1 MAIAAALVRR
11 TEIAVLFLA
20 ALAIL
25 LIAPGVISAETK
37 SEGTTEEPIWSADML
52 VVEYTS
58 VSIGAASADLF
69 SNIGGSADLQIK
81 SLWSHIPDR
90 DLRLSFEDGI
100 TDAADYTL
108 QVGDLT
114 LEFPEESSG
123 DNRFKWTEVDVDW
136 EDGQTIPVSIVQTSA
151 LEEPE
156 EKEEPAANTPATGA
170 PTISGT
176 AQVDETVMAETSS
189 IADEDG
195 LDGASYSYQWTR
207 SDGSTYAD
215 LVGETDSTYTL
226 LFADQGRTIKV
237 RVSFNDDADNEETLT
252 SEATVEVA
260 AAPNRPATGAPTI
273 SGTPQVDQ
281 TLTAGTSDIADEDGV
296 NDVSYSYQW
305 MADDADIEEAT
316 DSTYTPSVSD
326 VGRTIKVKV
335 SFTDDRN
342 NAEARTSVATT
353 AVLATVPT
361 QPLSLTVAAG
371 DEIQELDASWQAP
384 SSNGGSSITGYK
396 VQWKRSADSWD
407 TEADVSQTTVTGT
420 THTITGL
427 TGGVEYAVR
436 VIATNTAGDGPAS
449 AEVTGTPAGATS
461 QQNTDESTS
470 LTVSSI
476 AITSDTGDDDSTW
489 DDDGVYGIGDVIETT
504 VTFSDDVAVTGAP
517 QLELDIGGAARA
529 AEYKSTDGSK
539 IVFSYTVAEGDSDT
553 DGVAVGENKLTL
565 NGGTIK
571 DEDDNAANLAHDAL
585 AAQPGHKVDGVRPT
599 ISLISLGGSNTVNQY
614 LFISGEV
621 IPVSVLFSEEIIVD
635 GSPQIALDLDSG
647 PRPAHLEY
655 IRLPCPPPDTGYS
668 ALSISRNYPETEVL
682 PTSGNYCLTSDTRG
696 LTMIFSYTVI
706 KGDLDTDGL
715 GIAANALSLNGGTIR
730 DTAGNDAVL
739 THEALAD
746 SSGHMIDG
754 VPPEIT
760 SIEII
765 SDPGED
771 DTYAARDT
779 IKLSITFSERLEID
793 FGTPRLRLDIGG
805 KTRMAYRVRRAVLDI
820 QAGETGYIMAYS
832 YTVQDGDNDTDG
844 ISIPANAVHRLW
856 AYVKD
861 INGNDAIFEH
871 EALAANAEHKVATST
886 VESTDDT
893 PKTGLLTISGT
904 LRVGETVTADLSN
917 LTDDGVDYAAT
928 TAHYAWSREGGGLY
942 FEAMRNPS
950 YVIVAADE
958 GKKLRVDI
966 TFFDDNGNKEYLRSA
981 WSEPVG
987 PRAPSNSAPT
997 GLPTIT
1003 GTPQVDQTLTANTS
1017 SIADEDGLN
1026 SVSYS
1031 YQWIRSDNGADTD
1044 IAGETD
1050 STYTLVLADLGKT
1063 IKVQVTFTDDADNDE
1078 TLTSEATV
1086 EVTAVPVPLTASF
1099 MAAPSSHDGDNS
1111 FTFELRFSEEVDL
1124 SYVTLRDHDALSVTD
1139 GEVTGA
1145 SRLDRPGNL
1154 RWEIV
1159 VEPDSGADVTI
1170 VLLPTTDCGAQG
1182 AICTAG
1188 GKKLSGRVELTVN
1201 GPEQQSQERQNN
1213 PATGDPAISGTP
1225 QVGET
1230 LTASTSG
1237 IADQDG
1243 LTNVSYRYQ
1252 WIAGGSDIDGAT
1264 GSSHTLTAAEEG
1276 QTIKVRVSF
1285 TDDGG
1290 NEETLT
1296 SAATG
1301 VVTAPPPPLTVSLEN
1316 AATGH
1321 DGSTAFTFEL
1331 RFSEEVE
1338 LSYKTLRDDSFTV
1351 SGGTVKK
1358 AKRLEQGSN
1367 LLWRITVEPDSND
1380 AVTVVLPVTTD
1391 CGDTG
1396 AVCTSD
1402 DRKLSNPLELTVS
1415 GPGG

>member
-1 MAIAAALVRR
+1 MTLTAD
-11 TEIAVLFLA
+11 TSEI
-20 ALAIL
+20 
-25 LIAPGVISAETK
+25 S
-37 SEGTTEEPIWSADML
+37 
-52 VVEYTS
+52 
-58 VSIGAASADLF
+58 
-69 SNIGGSADLQIK
+69 
-81 SLWSHIPDR
+81 
-90 DLRLSFEDGI
+90 
-100 TDAADYTL
+100 DA
-108 QVGDLT
+108 
-114 LEFPEESSG
+114 
-123 DNRFKWTEVDVDW
+123 
-136 EDGQTIPVSIVQTSA
+136 
-151 LEEPE
+151 
-156 EKEEPAANTPATGA
+156 
-170 PTISGT
+170 
-176 AQVDETVMAETSS
+176 
-189 IADEDG
+189 DG
-195 LDGASYSYQWTR
+195 LNNVSYSYQWIR
-207 SDGSTYAD
+207 SDNGTD
-215 LVGETDSTYTL
+215 TDITGETDSTYTP
-226 LFADQGRTIKV
+226 V
-237 RVSFNDDADNEETLT
+237 
-252 SEATVEVA
+252 
-260 AAPNRPATGAPTI
+260 
-273 SGTPQVDQ
+273 
-281 TLTAGTSDIADEDGV
+281 TA
-296 NDVSYSYQW
+296 
-305 MADDADIEEAT
+305 
-316 DSTYTPSVSD
+316 D
-326 VGRTIKVKV
+326 VGKAIKIRV

-342 NAEARTSVATT
+342 NAETLTSQATA
-353 AVLATVPT
+353 AVVATVPT
-361 QPLSLTVAAG
+361 QPLSLTVARG
-371 DEIQELDASWQAP
+371 DQIQELDASWQAP
-384 SSNGGSSITGYK
+384 SSNGGSAITGYK
-396 VQWKRSADSWD
+396 VQWKETADSWD
-407 TEADVSQTTVTGT
+407 TAADVSEATVTGT
-420 THTITGL
+420 TYTITGL

-489 DDDGVYGIGDVIETT
+489 DDDGVYGIGDAIETT

-746 SSGHMIDG
+746 SSGPMIDG

-779 IKLSITFSERLEID
+779 IKLNITFSERLEID

-856 AYVKD
+856 GEVTD
-861 INGNDAIFEH
+861 TNRNDAFLEH
-871 EALAANAEHKVATST
+871 EAIAANAEHKVATST

-917 LTDDGVDYAAT
+917 LTDDDGVDYAAT

-966 TFFDDNGNKEYLRSA
+966 IFFDDNGNKEYLRSA

-1003 GTPQVDQTLTANTS
+1003 GTPQVDQTLTADTS
-1017 SIADEDGLN
+1017 AIADEDGLDD
-1026 SVSYS
+1026 VSYN
-1031 YQWIRSDNGADTD
+1031 YQWIANDGNSDADIED
-1044 IAGETD
+1044 ATD
-1050 STYTLVLADLGKT
+1050 STYKPSVSDVGKT
-1063 IKVQVTFTDDADNDE
+1063 IKVKVSFTDDADN
-1078 TLTSEATV
+1078 
-1086 EVTAVPVPLTASF
+1086 
-1099 MAAPSSHDGDNS
+1099 
-1111 FTFELRFSEEVDL
+1111 
-1124 SYVTLRDHDALSVTD
+1124 
-1139 GEVTGA
+1139 
-1145 SRLDRPGNL
+1145 
-1154 RWEIV
+1154 
-1159 VEPDSGADVTI
+1159 
-1170 VLLPTTDCGAQG
+1170 
-1182 AICTAG
+1182 
-1188 GKKLSGRVELTVN
+1188 
-1201 GPEQQSQERQNN
+1201 QE
-1213 PATGDPAISGTP
+1213 S
-1225 QVGET
+1225 
-1230 LTASTSG
+1230 
-1237 IADQDG
+1237 
-1243 LTNVSYRYQ
+1243 
-1252 WIAGGSDIDGAT
+1252 
-1264 GSSHTLTAAEEG
+1264 
-1276 QTIKVRVSF
+1276 
-1285 TDDGG
+1285 
-1290 NEETLT
+1290 LT
-1296 SAATG
+1296 SAATVAVVATVPG
-1301 VVTAPPPPLTVSLEN
+1301 APEHLNVSVRDAEALDLSWHAQASDGGSAVTGYKVQWKEGTGSWDTPEDVSEETVTGTTHTINGLTEGVEYAVRVVAVNDVGEGQPSYEATGTPIETVPPLLDTATVNAATLTLAYNEDLDETSIPAVDTFQVNAGGDGHGVQDVSVAGSVVTLTLASAVASEDTVTVSYTPPTDELSPRVRDVAGN
-1316 AATGH
+1316 AATGF
-1321 DGSTAFTFEL
+1321 GATQATNETSGESTTPEAPTGLSVSPRNEGMRLSWTAPENSTVRGYQIL
-1331 RFSEEVE
+1331 RQRPNECEP
-1338 LSYKTLRDDSFTV
+1338 TLMIHV
-1351 SGGTVKK
+1351 
-1358 AKRLEQGSN
+1358 A
-1367 LLWRITVEPDSND
+1367 
-1380 AVTVVLPVTTD
+1380 
-1391 CGDTG
+1391 DTG
-1396 AVCTSD
+1396 TTATTFID
-1402 DRKLSNPLELTVS
+1402 PDLDRNVRYTYRVKAINGE
-1415 GPGG
+1415 